1 MRRRSPKYWPKW
13 YRILF
18 GCCMAV
24 MLLGG
29 VLAWFGGPWRYTN
42 LLGVV
47 LVGICILI
55 FANLRPDDR

>member
-24 MLLGG
+24 MLLGEYWPG
-29 VLAWFGGPWRYTN
+29 SADPGATRTSSASFWS
-42 LLGVV
+42 
-47 LVGICILI
+47 
-55 FANLRPDDR
+55 ASAS